1 MNALR
6 IGLLAAVIL
15 IAATFAPLHSSTFQG
30 SASQD
35 SATVTTGVRE
45 AAWSPDGKRI
55 AVTWYDAIWTM
66 GPDGKDPKR
75 LVAVPQGWAAERD
88 PVWAPDGKSIVFSA
102 STNGE
107 FDLWSAPV
115 SGGNPV
121 RLSMPTMPGDERWPS
136 FSPSGDLV
144 FSQRSPKGA
153 WRLYKFDRSS
163 VTAVTPDTESAWQGR
178 MSPNGKLIA
187 YVSDRDPEPGN
198 EADIWVRD
206 LAGGEGRRV
215 SRAPGAESFPVWAPD
230 NTRIAF
236 AAVRQGAGGIYVA
249 AAGAAAATPA
259 AAVPGPVSAA
269 APVPAPAAG
278 RRGGGGGG
286 GTGVATSS
294 ELLASR
300 HLGVP
305 AWSPDGQTLLI
316 ATFATSN
323 AAYNGNPNRND
334 NDPPTVLAGTNQFA
348 LWRVLAPRAVDEAAV
363 QLTVAATDAARWT
376 SAFDQIWQTLKSMYY
391 ATGPSAASWDALR
404 DKYRARM
411 AQVKDL
417 AAAELVIDE
426 MIAEQPLIKPDR
438 GPVRG
443 VVASGNALASQAG
456 ADVLARGGNVI
467 DAGIATAFALGVV
480 EPEAS
485 GLGGDGQAILFLK
498 GMAEPVVI
506 EYKDMSPSRATP
518 DNPKLFTPAGGRTA
532 PDGPTVANIPG
543 VVAGLDLL
551 YRKYGSKKVAWAD
564 LIAPA
569 VKLADEGYILDEALP
584 TTIAEGRD
592 SFAKYPEAAK
602 IYLPN
607 GRVPKAGDRF
617 FNKDYAETLRI
628 LAKEG
633 GDSFYRGSIARRIAD
648 DMAAN
653 GGVISLEDLSQ
664 YRAMERKPI
673 VGRYR
678 GHLVYSVP
686 APVPTGLQI
695 VETLNILDNYVPKA
709 GATYTRDA
717 DYFHYAIEAW
727 RVRDGGAR
735 IADPERYPVDYG
747 SHLEPGH
754 ALERFKLID
763 PKKVFA
769 GAGRGGSPA
778 TPGGAELAGQDWGAF
793 DPDRH
798 VQTGTTSFVVADGD
812 GNMIAFTQTLS
823 TWGGNYYVSKGLGF
837 LYNDHFRGGAG
848 RGGGFGSPLPLMRS
862 SSTSVPTLVF
872 APVSDASGAYG
883 ILGFAPRLAVGCA
896 GNAWIPASVY
906 NVILNVIDGGLTAQ
920 QAIEAPR
927 FLIGGGAGGRS
938 NVQIEDRIPRTI
950 LADLEARG
958 HSFTKVGRKGEV
970 KYGYVATAVIDPVKH
985 TVEGGA
991 EPRRSHAVAVVK

>member
-1 MNALR
+1 MALR
-6 IGLLAAVIL
+6 ISLVAAVSL
-15 IAATFAPLHSSTFQG
+15 ITAAFVPLQSSAPQAP
-30 SASQD
+30 ASQEP
-35 SATVTTGVRE
+35 ATVTTGVRE

-66 GPDGKDPKR
+66 TPDGKDPKR
-75 LVAVPQGWAAERD
+75 LVPAGQRSERWGAERD
-88 PVWAPDGKSIVFSA
+88 PVWQPDGKAIIFSV
-102 STNGE
+102 SVNGE
-107 FDLWSAPV
+107 FSLWSAPA
-115 SGGNPV
+115 GGGVPTALTFPV
-121 RLSMPTMPGDERWPS
+121 MTGDERWPS
-136 FSPSGDLV
+136 MSQSGAMVVSSRLPNK
-144 FSQRSPKGA
+144 S
-153 WRLYKFDRSS
+153 WRLYLFDRSGLT
-163 VTAVTPDTESAWQGR
+163 VLTPESESAWQGR
-178 MSPNGKLIA
+178 ISPDGKLVA
-187 YVSDRDPEPGN
+187 YVSDRDAESGN
-198 EADIWVRD
+198 DADIWVREV
-206 LAGGEGRRV
+206 AGGEKAVARRV
-215 SRAPGAESFPVWAPD
+215 TRAAGAEGYPAWAPD
-230 NTRIAF
+230 SARVAY
-236 AAVRQGAGGIYVA
+236 AAARSGSGGIYVSSTSAPAAPPATAGGGRGRGAAGPA
-249 AAGAAAATPA
+249 AAGST
-259 AAVPGPVSAA
+259 
-269 APVPAPAAG
+269 
-278 RRGGGGGG
+278 
-286 GTGVATSS
+286 
-294 ELLASR
+294 EILASR
-300 HLGVP
+300 RLGVP
-305 AWSPDGQTLLI
+305 AWSADGEHLLI

-334 NDPPTVLAGTNQFA
+334 SDPPTALADANQYA
-348 LWRVLAPRAVDEAAV
+348 LWRILAPRAVDQGAAEIS
-363 QLTVAATDAARWT
+363 VAATDAARWT
-376 SAFDQIWQTLKSMYY
+376 SAFNQVWDTLRSMYY
-391 ATGPSAASWDALR
+391 STGSSADAWVALR
-404 DKYRARM
+404 AKYLPRM
-411 AQVKDL
+411 AKVKDL
-417 AAAELVIDE
+417 AEAERVIDE
-426 MIAEQPLIKPDR
+426 MIAEQPPIKPAT
-438 GPVRG
+438 GPARG
-443 VVASGNALASQAG
+443 VVASGHALASQAG
-456 ADVLARGGNVI
+456 ADVLARGGNVV

-498 GMAEPVVI
+498 GMTEPIVI
-506 EYKDMSPSRATP
+506 EYKDMTPSRATP
-518 DNPKLFTPAGGRTA
+518 DNPKLFTPAGARTA

-551 YRKYGSKKVAWAD
+551 YRKYGSKKVSWAD

-569 VKLADEGYILDEALP
+569 IRLADEGHILDESLP
-584 TTIAEGRD
+584 TSIAEGRE

-607 GRVPKAGDRF
+607 GRVPRAGERF
-617 FNKDYAETLRI
+617 FNKDYAETLRV

-653 GGVISLEDLSQ
+653 GGVISLEDLAQ

-673 VGRYR
+673 AGRYR

-695 VETLNILDNYVPKA
+695 VETLQILDNYLPKA
-709 GATYTRDA
+709 GATYARDA
-717 DYFHYAIEAW
+717 DYFHHAIEAW

-747 SHLEPGH
+747 NHLEPGH
-754 ALERFKLID
+754 ALERYKLID

-769 GAGRGGSPA
+769 GAGGRGGGPA
-778 TPGGAELAGQDWGAF
+778 ASAGADSTAPDWGGV

-798 VQTGTTSFVVADGD
+798 VQTGTTSFVVADAD

-837 LYNDHFRGGAG
+837 LYNDHFRGGGG
-848 RGGGFGSPLPLMRS
+848 RGGGFGSTLPLMRS
-862 SSTSVPTLVF
+862 ASTSVPTLVF
-872 APVSDASGAYG
+872 APVSDATGAYG
-883 ILGFAPRLAVGCA
+883 VPGFAPRLAVGCA

-906 NVILNVIDGGLTAQ
+906 EVILNVIDGGLSAQ

-938 NVQIEDRIPRTI
+938 NVQIEDRISRTI

-970 KYGYVATAVIDPVKH
+970 KYGYAAVAVVDPVKH

-991 EPRRSHAVAVVK
+991 EPRRSQAVAIVK

>member
-1 MNALR
+1 MKALR
-6 IGLLAAVIL
+6 ISLVAAVIL
-15 IAATFAPLHSSTFQG
+15 FAAAFVPLQSAVVQTPAPQEP
-30 SASQD
+30 
-35 SATVTTGVRE
+35 ATVTTGVRE

-66 GPDGKDPKR
+66 TPDGKDPKR
-75 LVAVPQGWAAERD
+75 LVAAAQRSDRWGAERD
-88 PVWAPDGKSIVFSA
+88 PVWMPDGKSIVFSV
-102 STNGE
+102 SINSE
-107 FDLWSAPV
+107 FSLWSAPV
-115 SGGNPV
+115 GGGLPTALTWPV
-121 RLSMPTMPGDERWPS
+121 MTGDERWPS
-136 FSPSGDLV
+136 VSQSGAMVVSSRLPNK
-144 FSQRSPKGA
+144 S
-153 WRLYKFDRSS
+153 WRLYLFDRTGL
-163 VTAVTPDTESAWQGR
+163 TALTPDTESAWQGR
-178 MSPNGKLIA
+178 ISPDGKLVV
-187 YVSDRDPEPGN
+187 YVSDREGEPGN
-198 EADIWVRD
+198 DADVWVREI
-206 LAGGEGRRV
+206 AGGEKAQPRRV
-215 SRAPGAESFPVWAPD
+215 TRAPGIESYPAWAPD
-230 NTRIAF
+230 NARVAY
-236 AAVRQGAGGIYVA
+236 AATRQGAGGVYVSSTVASAATAPPAGGGRGRGPGAAVA
-249 AAGAAAATPA
+249 AA
-259 AAVPGPVSAA
+259 V
-269 APVPAPAAG
+269 
-278 RRGGGGGG
+278 
-286 GTGVATSS
+286 SS
-294 ELLASR
+294 ETLASR
-300 HLGVP
+300 RLGVP
-305 AWSPDGQTLLI
+305 AWSSDGEQLLI

-323 AAYNGNPNRND
+323 AAYNGDPNRND
-334 NDPPTVLAGTNQFA
+334 SDPPTVLAAGNQYA
-348 LWRVLAPRAVDEAAV
+348 LWRILAPRAIDQGAAEIS
-363 QLTVAATDAARWT
+363 VAATDAARWT
-376 SAFDQIWQTLKSMYY
+376 SAFNQVWQTLRSMYY
-391 ATGPSAASWDALR
+391 STGPSAAAWDSLR
-404 DKYRARM
+404 DKYLPRM
-411 AQVKDL
+411 AKVKDL
-417 AAAELVIDE
+417 AEAELVIDE
-426 MIAEQPLIKPDR
+426 MIAEQPPIKPAK
-438 GPVRG
+438 GPARG

-456 ADVLARGGNVI
+456 ADVLARGGNIV

-498 GMAEPVVI
+498 GMTEPIVI

-551 YRKYGSKKVAWAD
+551 YRKYGSKKIAWAD

-617 FNKDYAETLRI
+617 FNKDYAETLRV

-633 GDSFYRGSIARRIAD
+633 GDSFYRGSIARRIAE

-653 GGVISLEDLSQ
+653 GGVISLEDLAQ

-673 VGRYR
+673 MGRYR

-695 VETLNILDNYVPKA
+695 VESLNILDNYAPKA

-747 SHLEPGH
+747 NHLEPGH
-754 ALERFKLID
+754 ATERYKLID
-763 PKKVFA
+763 PKKVFTA
-769 GAGRGGSPA
+769 GGRGGGPA
-778 TPGGAELAGQDWGAF
+778 APASGESTGPDWAAF

-798 VQTGTTSFVVADGD
+798 VQTGTTSFVVADAD

-872 APVSDASGAYG
+872 APVNDASGASG
-883 ILGFAPRLAVGCA
+883 IPGFAPRLAVGCA

-938 NVQIEDRIPRTI
+938 NVQIEDRISRTI

-991 EPRRSHAVAVVK
+991 EPRRSHAVAIVK

>member
-6 IGLLAAVIL
+6 ISLAAAVIL
-15 IAATFAPLHSSTFQG
+15 FAAAFVPLQSSVLQTQTA
-30 SASQD
+30 ASQEP
-35 SATVTTGVRE
+35 ATVTTGVRE

-55 AVTWYDAIWTM
+55 AATWYDAIWTM

-75 LVAVPQGWAAERD
+75 LVTTAQGWAAERD
-88 PVWAPDGKSIVFSA
+88 PMWSPDGKSIAFSA

-107 FDLWSAPV
+107 FDIWIAPANGGQARRITSSA
-115 SGGNPV
+115 
-121 RLSMPTMPGDERWPS
+121 GDERWAS
-136 FSPSGDLV
+136 WTPSGDIV
-144 FSQRSPKGA
+144 FSQRSPKGT
-153 WRLYKFDRSS
+153 WRLHKFDRSG
-163 VTAVTPDTESAWQGR
+163 VTALTPDTESAWQGR
-178 MSPNGKLIA
+178 VSPDGKLVA
-187 YVSDRDPEPGN
+187 YVSDRDLEAGN

-206 LAGGEGRRV
+206 LSGTEGRRV
-215 SRAPGAESFPVWAPD
+215 TRGPGAESFPAWAPD
-230 NTRIAF
+230 NTRVAF

-249 AAGAAAATPA
+249 SATAAPA
-259 AAVPGPVSAA
+259 APAG
-269 APVPAPAAG
+269 PAPGAG
-278 RRGGGGGG
+278 RRGGGA
-286 GTGVATSS
+286 TVVTTSS

-334 NDPPTVLAGTNQFA
+334 NDPPTVMAGTNQFA
-348 LWRVLAPRAVDEAAV
+348 LWRVLAPRAVDEGAA
-363 QLTVAATDAARWT
+363 QLAVSATDTARWT
-376 SAFDQIWQTLKSMYY
+376 SAFDQVWQTLKSMYY
-391 ATGPSAASWDALR
+391 ASGPSAAAWDTLR
-404 DKYRARM
+404 DKYRPRM

-426 MIAEQPLIKPDR
+426 MIAEQPPIKPSQ
-438 GPVRG
+438 GPARG

-498 GMAEPVVI
+498 GMTEPVVI
-506 EYKDMSPSRATP
+506 EYKDMSPSRSTP

-617 FNKDYAETLRI
+617 FNKDYAETLRV

-653 GGVISLEDLSQ
+653 GGVISLEDLAQ

-695 VETLNILDNYVPKA
+695 VESLQILDNYVPKA
-709 GATYTRDA
+709 GATYMRDA

-747 SHLEPGH
+747 NHLEPGH
-754 ALERFKLID
+754 ALERYKLID
-763 PKKVFA
+763 PKKVFTAA
-769 GAGRGGSPA
+769 GGRGGGPA
-778 TPGGAELAGQDWGAF
+778 ISTGAESAGPDWGAF

-798 VQTGTTSFVVADGD
+798 VQTGTTSFVVADAD

-837 LYNDHFRGGAG
+837 LYNDHFRGGGG

-883 ILGFAPRLAVGCA
+883 VPGFAPRLAVGCA

-938 NVQIEDRIPRTI
+938 NVQIEDRISRTI

-958 HSFTKVGRKGEV
+958 HTFTKVGRKGEV